1 MDFRDTPE
9 EAEYRQEVAGWLREA
24 LAELPEGRPQ
34 DQVEKDERAKAW
46 QRILNRGGWAGI
58 TWPTQYGGRGL
69 TPVHEAIF
77 FQESARYEAPQPS
90 NLLGMILA
98 GPTLMVH
105 GSAEQKERFL
115 PQILSGEEIWCQG
128 FSEPQSGSDLA
139 GLASKAV
146 PVEDG
151 WSLTG
156 QKIWNS
162 FGHMASW
169 CMMLARSDSTASKHK
184 GITYFLAPM
193 QDIKTRPLVQITGA
207 ADFNELF
214 FEDLFVP
221 NENVVGGEGNGW
233 GVAMTTLSFERTS
246 LGFSKQVET
255 RRYMEKL
262 ARLVLAR
269 GLAEDTRVLAELGR
283 LRAQSEALGIS
294 SIRAVSAL
302 ESGKTPGPE
311 GSTSKLT
318 WAHQMQDVLRLA
330 VEILGPDLYDE
341 EHEDWRWHYL
351 RGRCKSVEGGTDEI
365 QRSVIAERVL
375 GLPRSR

>member
-9 EAEYRQEVAGWLREA
+9 EAIYRKEVAGWLAEA
-24 LAELPEGRPQ
+24 LSELPDEKPANQ
-34 DQVEKDERAKAW
+34 EEKDERAKAW

-58 TWPTQYGGRGL
+58 TWPKEYGGRGL
-69 TPVHEAIF
+69 TPVHEGIF

-105 GSAEQKERFL
+105 GTEEQKERFL
-115 PQILSGEEIWCQG
+115 PRILSGDEIWCQG

-139 GLASKAV
+139 GLKSKATR
-146 PVEDG
+146 DG
-151 WSLTG
+151 DEWSITG
-156 QKIWNS
+156 RKIWNS

-169 CMMLARSDSTASKHK
+169 CMMLARTDNGANKHG

-193 QDIKTRPLVQITGA
+193 EQVETRPLVQITGA

-214 FEDLFVP
+214 FENLRVP
-221 NENVVGGEGNGW
+221 HDNVVGGVGNGW
-233 GVAMTTLSFERTS
+233 RVAMTTLSFERTS

-262 ARLVLAR
+262 TRLIISR
-269 GLAEDTRVLAELGR
+269 GLQDDTRLLGELGR
-283 LRAQSEALGIS
+283 LRAQSEALGLS
-294 SIRAVSAL
+294 SIRAISAL
-302 ESGKTPGPE
+302 ESGGTPGPE
-311 GSTSKLT
+311 GSTAKLT
-318 WAHQMQDVLRLA
+318 WAHQMQDVVRLA
-330 VEILGPDLYDE
+330 VEILGPDLNDP

-365 QRSVIAERVL
+365 QRSVVAERVL